1 MGKHKTIIINKSA
14 AYKLLWIQLA
24 ITVVIALLL
33 LFFTD
38 MERARS
44 ALLGGLTYIL
54 PHAYFVKF
62 AFREANQQTPGKIL
76 YWFYAGET
84 GKLVLAGVIFALS
97 FALVKS
103 LHVVVFFAVFIGMI
117 VVNLA
122 GLALFRLTLQN
133 NLK

>member
-1 MGKHKTIIINKSA
+1 LSKHTTITINKSA
-14 AYKLLWIQLA
+14 AYQLLGIQSA
-24 ITVVIALLL
+24 IAVVSALLL
-33 LFFTD
+33 LIFTD
-38 MERARS
+38 LETARS
-44 ALLGGLTYIL
+44 AFLGGLTYIL
-54 PHAYFVKF
+54 PNAYFVIF
-62 AFREANQQTPGKIL
+62 AFREPAQQTPGKIL
-76 YWFYAGET
+76 YWFYMGEA

-122 GLALFRLTLQN
+122 GLTLFRLTIQD